1 MVIIL
6 KRIFMSGEKI
16 PSKLN
21 LLYTLINFK
30 LFMMMNFG
38 ELVENPPS
46 DINTPTKFDVLIEG
60 FLENIFRKYSM
71 SAAGSFILKDSWMNN
86 SFLPKVE
93 K

>member
-60 FLENIFRKYSM
+60 FLENIFRKDSM